1 MRTSLEFNVDG
12 MNHEDI
18 KEKAEQ
24 QIRKY
29 LGLDKGADLT
39 EHADVELKVA
49 GELSEKTY
57 TAKVAVRIKK

>member
-1 MRTSLEFNVDG
+1 V
-12 MNHEDI
+12 NHEDI

-39 EHADVELKVA
+39 EYADVELKVA
-49 GELSEKTY
+49 GELSEKMY